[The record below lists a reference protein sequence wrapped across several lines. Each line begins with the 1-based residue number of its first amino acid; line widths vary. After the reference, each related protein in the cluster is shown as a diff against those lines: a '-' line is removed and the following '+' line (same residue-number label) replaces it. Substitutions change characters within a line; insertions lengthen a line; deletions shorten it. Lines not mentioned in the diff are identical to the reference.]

1 MNGILIIDKAE
12 GITSHDVVQ
21 AVRKKLRVSKVGHLG
36 TLDPMATGVLPVS
49 VGKATRLAQFLPTF
63 PKEYEGEMR
72 FGFSTSTY
80 DREGAPTADQRPL
93 DRTAPEIHD
102 AMQQFVGTLDQ
113 IPPPFSAKKIA
124 GVPSYKFAR
133 ANQPVEIAAARV
145 EIHKFELV
153 KLETPFAAFRVVCS
167 AGTYVRSLV
176 HDLGRQLGCGAHLTA
191 LRRTRSGDFRIEN
204 AFKLEQISDEKV
216 VSMDHLLS
224 SWPRIEVS
232 EAEET
237 KIVHGNEIRAV
248 SPGTFARI
256 FNKKGELIALASV
269 QSGWARPRLV
279 LTSINSDKSDML
291 HCTSKE
297 IES

>member
-49 VGKATRLAQFLPTF
+49 IGKATRLAQFLPTF
-63 PKEYEGEMR
+63 PKEYEGEIR

-93 DRTAPEIHD
+93 DGTAPEIYD

-113 IPPPFSAKKIA
+113 IPPLFSAKKIA

-133 ANQPVEIAAARV
+133 ANQPVEIAPARV
-145 EIHKFELV
+145 EVHKFELV

-167 AGTYVRSLV
+167 AGTYVRSRV
-176 HDLGRQLGCGAHLTA
+176 HDL
-191 LRRTRSGDFRIEN
+191 
-204 AFKLEQISDEKV
+204 
-216 VSMDHLLS
+216 
-224 SWPRIEVS
+224 
-232 EAEET
+232 
-237 KIVHGNEIRAV
+237 
-248 SPGTFARI
+248 
-256 FNKKGELIALASV
+256 
-269 QSGWARPRLV
+269 
-279 LTSINSDKSDML
+279 
-291 HCTSKE
+291 
-297 IES
+297 